1 MPERVDSNWWESDKT
16 GYSRYSLN
24 HEKDRITIGLVK
36 DECENRN
43 EEKGWV
49 DAGLTEVLRGALTKR
64 R

>member
-1 MPERVDSNWWESDKT
+1 MGT

-24 HEKDRITIGLVK
+24 FERDKITIGLVR